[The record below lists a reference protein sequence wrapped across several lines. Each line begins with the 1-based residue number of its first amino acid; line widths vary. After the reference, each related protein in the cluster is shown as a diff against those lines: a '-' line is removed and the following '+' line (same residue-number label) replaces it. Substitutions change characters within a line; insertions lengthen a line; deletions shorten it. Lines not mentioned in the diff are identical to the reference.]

1 MDVNKEYKNRLFNM
15 SQTDLNREWDDVM
28 SMLRNKLN
36 VKGKVEK
43 VKFVRKTSSGM
54 TYR

>member
-15 SQTDLNREWDDVM
+15 SQTDFNKEWDDVM
-28 SMLRNKLN
+28 STLRNKLD
-36 VKGKVEK
+36 VKEK
-43 VKFVRKTSSGM
+43 AEKTKFTRKTSSGM